1 MNHRKN
7 KSQDL
12 AAAKAGISAR
22 SARRIDAV
30 VVLPSQTP
38 RRYWRSR
45 VDPFIDVW
53 DTEIVPLLKSAP
65 KLMAVTLLRKLQDDH
80 PERFSD
86 GMLRT
91 LQRHIRQWRALEGPS
106 KEVFF
111 PQVYAPGHRGL
122 SDFTSVGELLVTI
135 AGAAF
140 AHILYHFVLAFSRW
154 EHVEVVEG
162 GESFEALSKGLQNAL
177 WQAGG
182 VPQEH
187 RSDSLSAAFKNLTE
201 EDDFTVRYTSLLDH
215 YGMAATRNNR
225 GLGHE
230 NGSVES
236 SHRYLKEALEQALL
250 LRGHRD
256 FDDRAAY
263 ESFVREVVMRRNRR
277 NAAAFHI
284 ERAQLQDLPIRRT
297 TDFVEEEAR
306 VTRCGTFTV
315 RAILY
320 SAPSRLIGHTLKV
333 RLYSDRLD
341 CYLSGALV
349 LTLARGV
356 RSSINGRGRVI
367 DYRHFIEAL
376 KRKPQAFKGLV
387 FRDALFPREAY
398 RRTWEQ
404 LDSRLTRRQAC
415 QTIVA
420 LLDMAAHDGVEAVLA
435 QRLEVLLAIG
445 QLPDVKRLRDELV
458 PRKTA
463 VPAITVEI
471 PPASRYDALLPS
483 GRAITF
489 DEVPA

>member
-1 MNHRKN
+1 MNHRK
-7 KSQDL
+7 KTTQEL
-12 AAAKAGISAR
+12 AAARAGLSTR
-22 SARRIDAV
+22 SARRIDKA

-45 VDPFIDVW
+45 ADPFVEVW

-65 KLMAVTLLRKLQDDH
+65 KLMAVTLLRKLQEDH
-80 PERFSD
+80 PDCFGH

-91 LQRHIRQWRALEGPS
+91 LQRHVRQWRALEGPP

-111 PQVYAPGHRGL
+111 PQAYAPGHRGL
-122 SDFTSVGELLVTI
+122 SDFTSVGELRITLGG
-135 AGAAF
+135 GAF
-140 AHILYHFVLAFSRW
+140 SHLLYHFVLAFSRW
-154 EHVEVVEG
+154 EYVEVVEG
-162 GESFEALSKGLQNAL
+162 GESFEALSRGLQNAL

-182 VPQEH
+182 APREH
-187 RSDSLSAAFKNLTE
+187 RFDSLSAAFKNLTE
-201 EDDFTVRYTSLLDH
+201 EHDFTARYTSLLEH
-215 YGMAATRNNR
+215 YGMSATRNNR

-263 ESFVREVVMRRNRR
+263 EHFVRGVVMQRNRR
-277 NAAAFHI
+277 NGAAFRI
-284 ERAQLQDLPIRRT
+284 ERAQLQGLPIRRT
-297 TDFVEEEAR
+297 TDYVEEEAR

-333 RLYSDRLD
+333 RLYSDRLE
-341 CYLSGALV
+341 CYLSGARV

-356 RSSINGRGRVI
+356 RSPHNGRGRVI

-387 FRDALFPREAY
+387 FRDALFPRDAY

-404 LDSRLTRRQAC
+404 LDSKLTRRQAC

-435 QRLEVLLAIG
+435 QRLEVLLALG
-445 QLPDVKRLRDELV
+445 QLPDVKRLRDELA

-463 VPAITVEI
+463 VPVITVEI

-483 GRAITF
+483 ARAGTF
-489 DEVPA
+489 DEVAA